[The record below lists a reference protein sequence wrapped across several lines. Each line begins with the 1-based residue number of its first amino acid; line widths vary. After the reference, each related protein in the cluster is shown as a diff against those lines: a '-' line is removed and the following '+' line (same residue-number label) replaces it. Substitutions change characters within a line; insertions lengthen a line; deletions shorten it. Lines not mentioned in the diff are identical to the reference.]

1 VAVLGS
7 CELREAA
14 ALAGMELASAA
25 RAAGAL
31 AEADILS
38 RHNRLEFAHPLLR
51 NVVYESIPPA
61 QRALDH
67 GRAAWLFSD
76 PVADHKRMAAHLLQ
90 AAPAG
95 DARVVDVLRE
105 AAALALRH
113 GAAGAAC
120 AQLRRALREPPGP
133 AQLPD
138 VTRELATAELQAG
151 EPTAVARLRD
161 ALTITERPV
170 PRAQTALL
178 LGKAL
183 INAGRLAQ
191 AELVLTEAIAD
202 LGDSDRDLALRL
214 ETWRSGLGYSAG
226 NSARTWSSGCHCC
239 ARWPNRPAQRAGA
252 C

>member
-1 VAVLGS
+1 MNLKVVAGNAARSVAVTRSFWGALLDELAAERIAPVSANASRLAGVRPKTVTRGLLARLARLGPDAGSLARAVAVLGS
-7 CELREAA
+7 GELREAA

-38 RHNRLEFAHPLLR
+38 RHNRLDFAHPLLR

-76 PVADHKRMAAHLLQ
+76 PVADHERMAAHLLQ

-120 AQLRRALREPPGP
+120 AQLRRAARTARPSP
-133 AQLPD
+133 A
-138 VTRELATAELQAG
+138 
-151 EPTAVARLRD
+151 ARRH
-161 ALTITERPV
+161 ARTGHR
-170 PRAQTALL
+170 RA
-178 LGKAL
+178 
-183 INAGRLAQ
+183 AGR
-191 AELVLTEAIAD
+191 
-202 LGDSDRDLALRL
+202 
-214 ETWRSGLGYSAG
+214 
-226 NSARTWSSGCHCC
+226 
-239 ARWPNRPAQRAGA
+239 
-252 C
+252 